1 MNIVEIIAKKR
12 DGLELSEGDISF
24 FVNGISDGSVAD
36 YQAAAMLMAIRINGM
51 TARETTDLTLAMMRS
66 GHVADLSAI
75 SGMKADKH
83 STGGVGDTVT
93 LVALPLAAACGCKIA
108 KMSGRSLGHTGG
120 TIDKMN
126 SIGMRTNLS
135 INEMIAQTE
144 KIGLCVAE
152 QSENLAP
159 ADGALYALRDVTAT
173 VDSIPLVASSIL
185 SKKLATGT
193 DVIVL
198 DVKCGS
204 GAIFEDE
211 RDSEALAQAMS
222 TIGKLAGKKVVSLLT
237 DMAQPLGNCI
247 GNRLEVYEA
256 VRILSGEINDG
267 DLLELSKAVAA
278 KMLELSLDIDEKDAV
293 ERIQCAL
300 ESGDGL
306 KKLREFVSA
315 QGGEVRAI
323 DEPKLLLNGSI
334 MDILSEKEG
343 WFSAADTAAIGRAAQ
358 NLGAGRL
365 KKTDV
370 IDGDVGIIMR
380 VRIGD
385 RVEKGQ
391 PLATLVYKND
401 VKARGSREILLGAI
415 KVSGEKPEKPILI
428 RKLI

>member
-1 MNIVEIIAKKR
+1 MVEIIAKKR
-12 DGLELSEGDISF
+12 DGLELSERDISF
-24 FVNGISDGSVAD
+24 FVNGINDGSVAD

-51 TARETTDLTLAMMRS
+51 TAEETTALTLAMMRS

-75 SGMKADKH
+75 DGVKVDKH

-126 SIGMRTNLS
+126 SIGMRTDLS
-135 INEMIAQTE
+135 MDEIIAQVQS
-144 KIGLCVAE
+144 IGICVAE

-159 ADGALYALRDVTAT
+159 ADGVLYALRDVTAT

-185 SKKLATGT
+185 SKKLATGAEA
-193 DVIVL
+193 IVL

-211 RDSEALAQAMS
+211 KDSEALAKAMS
-222 TIGKLAGKKVVSLLT
+222 EIGHLAGKKVISLLT

-256 VRILSGEINDG
+256 VRLLNGEIKGG
-267 DLLELSKAVAA
+267 DLLKLSKFVAA
-278 KMLELSLDIDEKDAV
+278 KMLELGLGVGEKEADKRIDEALKDG
-293 ERIQCAL
+293 E
-300 ESGDGL
+300 GL

-315 QGGEVRAI
+315 QGGEVDAI
-323 DEPKLLLNGSI
+323 DDPELLLRGKM
-334 MDILSEKEG
+334 MDVLSAEEG
-343 WFSAADTAAIGRAAQ
+343 WFSGADTATIGRAAQ

-380 VRIGD
+380 IRIGD

-391 PLATLVYKND
+391 AVATLVYKND
-401 VKARGSREILLGAI
+401 EKARESKEMLLAAI
-415 KVSGEKPEKPILI
+415 KIREEKPEKPRLI
-428 RKLI
+428 HKII